1 MVLLHDVEELLEDL
15 RDVWHGGQII
25 HLERAVLLKLI
36 LLEVSLINGVLNLDL
51 SKFLDL
57 IMVDDQGLS
66 VINGVVEGLFS
77 HSGVIW
83 LLEADESEVSTS
95 LSLLELDVLNFS
107 EFTEELAELGISPV
121 GWEVLNVEI
130 ASLLGRLVS

>member
-1 MVLLHDVEELLEDL
+1 
-15 RDVWHGGQII
+15 
-25 HLERAVLLKLI
+25 LERAVLLKLI

-57 IMVDDQGLS
+57 VMVDDQGLS